1 MSNLSI
7 NQELMT
13 VFHEEAESLIKEMT
27 KDLAYLRVERE
38 RENNEQNVENI
49 YERLHRYA
57 HTIKGSAGVVGFDH
71 LNEISQALEKVFSSA
86 MDGTIT
92 LSNTELGILL
102 DCAAVCSQLSR
113 KESVFNYQD
122 CVIRLKEMV
131 K

>member
-1 MSNLSI
+1 MTNPSI
-7 NQELMT
+7 NRELMA

-27 KDLAYLRVERE
+27 KDLAYLLIEQE
-38 RENNEQNVENI
+38 KENNEQNVDSI

-71 LNEISQALEKVFSSA
+71 LNEISQAMEKIFSCA
-86 MDGTIT
+86 MEGTIT
-92 LSNTELGILL
+92 PGDTELGILL
-102 DCAAVCSQLSR
+102 DCAVVCSQLSR
-113 KESVFNYQD
+113 KESVSNYQE